1 MKISFDW
8 LNQMLPVESSI
19 EDASAVLTATGLEV
33 EGVESVESVPG
44 GLSGLIA
51 GKILSAEQHPNA
63 DRLQICQVN
72 VGQAEPLQ
80 IVCGASNARKD
91 LSVIVATVGTT
102 LHPVDGEPFKIKK
115 GKIRGEVSM
124 GMICAEDEIGIGES
138 HAGII
143 ELDDKWEPGTAAA
156 TVFDLQTDWVL
167 EIGLTPNRTDGMSH
181 WGVARDLRAG
191 FLHETVEGKSEKVG
205 DLQIPIT
212 APWPTALSNELV
224 IDVQDATACPVYCG
238 MLLENITVAP
248 SPEWAQRRLRA
259 IGVQPQ
265 NNVVDATNFVLHE
278 LGQPLH
284 AFDANAIQDNHITV
298 RRANEGEKLTTLDGI
313 ERELNREDQII
324 ADENGPMCLAGVYGG
339 NQSGVN
345 ENTQCVVLESAYFD
359 PVVTRKM
366 AKRHGL
372 STDASFRF
380 ERGVDPNLIQIALQR
395 AAHLLQEWAGCSI
408 VGVKQ
413 INAAELP
420 QGATIE
426 LEWEDLDRLIGVSL
440 DRSTVRAICGNL
452 DITILEETESSMNL
466 QVPAYRR
473 DVTRS
478 ADIIEE
484 VLRIYGFDKIP
495 LPSRMTSTAQH
506 QSGVSE
512 EPIRLQMANVLVSR
526 GFQEIM
532 SNSMTRASH
541 TEDFGE
547 NSDGWDHN
555 RQIAL
560 LNPLSS
566 DLGVMR
572 QSLLFQGL
580 EAIAHNRNHQR
591 PDLRFFEIGRTYQ
604 HRETV
609 NSETNNASDR
619 YEEDE
624 RIGLW
629 MTGKTNPENWT
640 NAGESS
646 TPYSLKTEAYALLD
660 GLGISSA
667 AVKESAFQSPLF
679 AEGIELTYQ
688 NQMLGRLGLIRK
700 TVAKKHGV
708 NQSVFWADFSVATL
722 TKISRRKRVKAREIA
737 KFPAVRRD
745 LSLIL
750 DKGTTFGQ
758 LRDCAAKAEKKLL
771 KRVGLFDVY
780 EGDKLADGEV
790 SYAISLTLQDPD
802 GTLNEKQIEQSVQRI
817 LSKITEETGAR
828 LRE

>member
-284 AFDANAIQDNHITV
+284 AFDANAIQDNPSRSGGQT
-298 RRANEGEKLTTLDGI
+298 K
-313 ERELNREDQII
+313 ERN
-324 ADENGPMCLAGVYGG
+324 
-339 NQSGVN
+339 
-345 ENTQCVVLESAYFD
+345 
-359 PVVTRKM
+359 
-366 AKRHGL
+366 
-372 STDASFRF
+372 
-380 ERGVDPNLIQIALQR
+380 
-395 AAHLLQEWAGCSI
+395 
-408 VGVKQ
+408 
-413 INAAELP
+413 
-420 QGATIE
+420 
-426 LEWEDLDRLIGVSL
+426 SL
-440 DRSTVRAICGNL
+440 HSTVL
-452 DITILEETESSMNL
+452 
-466 QVPAYRR
+466 
-473 DVTRS
+473 
-478 ADIIEE
+478 
-484 VLRIYGFDKIP
+484 
-495 LPSRMTSTAQH
+495 
-506 QSGVSE
+506 
-512 EPIRLQMANVLVSR
+512 NV
-526 GFQEIM
+526 
-532 SNSMTRASH
+532 N
-541 TEDFGE
+541 
-547 NSDGWDHN
+547 
-555 RQIAL
+555 
-560 LNPLSS
+560 
-566 DLGVMR
+566 
-572 QSLLFQGL
+572 
-580 EAIAHNRNHQR
+580 
-591 PDLRFFEIGRTYQ
+591 
-604 HRETV
+604 
-609 NSETNNASDR
+609 
-619 YEEDE
+619 
-624 RIGLW
+624 
-629 MTGKTNPENWT
+629 
-640 NAGESS
+640 
-646 TPYSLKTEAYALLD
+646 
-660 GLGISSA
+660 
-667 AVKESAFQSPLF
+667 
-679 AEGIELTYQ
+679 
-688 NQMLGRLGLIRK
+688 
-700 TVAKKHGV
+700 
-708 NQSVFWADFSVATL
+708 
-722 TKISRRKRVKAREIA
+722 
-737 KFPAVRRD
+737 
-745 LSLIL
+745 
-750 DKGTTFGQ
+750 
-758 LRDCAAKAEKKLL
+758 
-771 KRVGLFDVY
+771 
-780 EGDKLADGEV
+780 
-790 SYAISLTLQDPD
+790 
-802 GTLNEKQIEQSVQRI
+802 
-817 LSKITEETGAR
+817 
-828 LRE
+828 